1 MMKGKK
7 ILGQY
12 HYGVILTYLSVIA
25 AVVGICFSVVHH
37 TWVGVICLLVSGVC
51 DAFDGTVAKTRKNR
65 TIEERMFGEQI
76 DSLSD
81 LIAFGV
87 APAILGFGMGMDR
100 LYYVPVFAFF
110 VLCAIIRLAHFNVS
124 EELRRNEELAG
135 GGAPRK
141 SYEGLPVTSAAVAY
155 PIFWMVA
162 SFFWH
167 SEKYFFISGIIMAAG
182 LVLMAVLFVLRF
194 RIVKL
199 RTRGILIAIGIVAAL
214 LLALLLVKGL
224 CFRQVKPPRRHDI
237 PFL

>member
-87 APAILGFGMGMDR
+87 APAMLGFGMGMDR
-100 LYYVPVFAFF
+100 WYYVPVFAFF
-110 VLCAIIRLAHFNVS
+110 VLCALIRLAHFNVS

-135 GGAPRK
+135 G
-141 SYEGLPVTSAAVAY
+141 
-155 PIFWMVA
+155 
-162 SFFWH
+162 
-167 SEKYFFISGIIMAAG
+167 
-182 LVLMAVLFVLRF
+182 VLLENL
-194 RIVKL
+194 
-199 RTRGILIAIGIVAAL
+199 TRG
-214 LLALLLVKGL
+214 
-224 CFRQVKPPRRHDI
+224 CP
-237 PFL
+237 